1 MKTYGLFISAPHP
14 IPGQSWSSGKPKWSK
29 ALVMWRCRCG
39 EERKGEDKFA
49 SDAITMYTEHRC
61 RYKTEERVPQ
71 PVQGGNTEEQAKQMA
86 RRREAWT
93 LKGVPTK
100 PHGSRA

>member
-14 IPGQSWSSGKPKWSK
+14 IPGQFWSSGKPKWSK
-29 ALVMWRCRCG
+29 PLVMWRCRCG
-39 EERKGEDKFA
+39 EERRGEDKFA
-49 SDAITMYTEHRC
+49 LDAIAMYTEHRC
-61 RYKTEERVPQ
+61 QHKTEERVPQ
-71 PVQGGNTEEQAKQMA
+71 PVQGGSAEEQAKQMT

-100 PHGSRA
+100 PHGSSA